1 MTPTHNNSEDLILPP
16 KVEYLIKEVNINCEQ
31 TKENI
36 DKIKKFTLMRDI
48 KLKLLLS
55 SLTELQRICSR
66 DLEGADNWSLNSFHE
81 LVTRPID
88 ELRETAMFLR
98 DDSSTKSLDSFEKIY
113 ELTQKVIYNIKAF
126 KFSSLK
132 HKMDQL
138 NSLFRLPDAEKE

>member
-1 MTPTHNNSEDLILPP
+1 
-16 KVEYLIKEVNINCEQ
+16 
-31 TKENI
+31 
-36 DKIKKFTLMRDI
+36 
-48 KLKLLLS
+48 
-55 SLTELQRICSR
+55 
-66 DLEGADNWSLNSFHE
+66 